1 MKGITPIIAIIV
13 LLLIT
18 VALAGVAYSYLNS
31 YMTGLT
37 SKSIE
42 VRDSF
47 CVSGDTAI
55 IIVANVGT
63 TPIDVDETEGDILIL
78 NSADGST
85 VPTANYAWYQTDGTT
100 TLNNDEIPEGGL
112 ARLEIDCTTTC
123 SYRLVSGDGRS
134 HSAKVT
140 C

>member
-1 MKGITPIIAIIV
+1 MAMKGITPIIAIIV

-42 VRDSF
+42 VRDAF
-47 CVSGDTAI
+47 CVGGGTATVI
-55 IIVANVGT
+55 IANVGT
-63 TPIDVDETEGDILIL
+63 TAIATSEITILDSATGDAL
-78 NSADGST
+78 T
-85 VPTANYAWYQTDGTT
+85 GTT
-100 TLNNDEIPEGGL
+100 WTDAAGAELTGSMIPESGL
-112 ARLEIDCTTTC
+112 AKFTRSCSGTC
-123 SYRLVSGDGRS
+123 SYRIVSGDGRT

>member
-1 MKGITPIIAIIV
+1 MAMKGITPIIAIIV

-42 VRDSF
+42 VRDAF
-47 CVSGDTAI
+47 CVGSGTATVI
-55 IIVANVGT
+55 IANVGT
-63 TPIDVDETEGDILIL
+63 TAIATSEITILD
-78 NSADGST
+78 SATGNALT
-85 VPTANYAWYQTDGTT
+85 TGTT
-100 TLNNDEIPEGGL
+100 WTDAAGAALTGSMIPESGL
-112 ARLEIDCTTTC
+112 AKFTRPCSGTC
-123 SYRLVSGDGRS
+123 SYRIVSGDGRT